1 MTIDYVRVSAW
12 NSDSGTG
19 TTGPIRGIGGM
30 CVDVANGS
38 SADGAAVQLH
48 NCTGGTAQQW
58 TVGSDGTV
66 RALGKCLD
74 VNGAGTADGTVVQ
87 LYTCNGTGAQQWTHT
102 SANDMVN
109 LGSGKCLDAT
119 GNSSADGTRLQIWS
133 CSGGANQKW
142 TLG

>member
-1 MTIDYVRVSAW
+1 
-12 NSDSGTG
+12 
-19 TTGPIRGIGGM
+19 
-30 CVDVANGS
+30 
-38 SADGAAVQLH
+38 
-48 NCTGGTAQQW
+48 
-58 TVGSDGTV
+58 
-66 RALGKCLD
+66 
-74 VNGAGTADGTVVQ
+74 VVQ